1 MIYLDNAAT
10 SCPKPQEVV
19 AAVSQAL
26 SDVCAN
32 PSRGAYE
39 LSLVAS
45 RSLLHTR
52 MAVARLFNIAD
63 PARVVFTL
71 NATHALN
78 IALKGLLAPDGSI
91 WATGSAARRE
101 GRARPG
107 GPPHVVTSSIE
118 HNALAR
124 PLAALERSGV
134 AVTRVPCTTDG
145 ATDPDDIL
153 AAVRPDTALVAL
165 THASNVLGTVLPIA
179 EVGPRLRELRI
190 PLLVDSAQT
199 AGTFPIDVEAMGI
212 SLLAISGHKGLLGPQ
227 GVGALYLA
235 PELEVGTLI
244 EGGTGS
250 LSESL
255 EQPPGCPERFES
267 GTPNSP
273 GIAGLGAGIAVVEKT
288 GVAAVGAREDA
299 LARRLRRGLADL
311 PGLRLYGPAVTAP
324 LPSAAPEHG
333 ARQPGAAAR
342 ENEQHPVQDSP
353 PAIAPIVSLAI
364 EGLGSGEVAR
374 ILDKE
379 FDIAVRA
386 GLHCAPEA
394 HRVAGTL
401 ATGLVRL
408 SVGHATTEAEIDA
421 AVEALTEI
429 TTKPS
434 AYWLTEWEKHH
445 AR

>member
-10 SCPKPQEVV
+10 SCPKPLEVV

-26 SDVCAN
+26 GDVCAN

-45 RSLLHTR
+45 RSLLQTR
-52 MAVARLFNIAD
+52 TAVARLFNIKDAS
-63 PARVVFTL
+63 RVVFTL
-71 NATHALN
+71 NATYALN

-91 WATGSAARRE
+91 WASGSAARRE

-107 GPPHVVTSSIE
+107 GPPHVITSSIE

-124 PLAALERSGV
+124 PLAALERQGV
-134 AVTRVPCTTDG
+134 AVTRVPCSADG
-145 ATDPDDIL
+145 TTDPDDIL
-153 AAVRPDTALVAL
+153 AAVRPDTALVAM

-179 EVGPRLRELRI
+179 EVGPRLRELGI

-199 AGTFPIDVEAMGI
+199 AGSFPIDVEEMGI

-235 PELEVGTLI
+235 PGLEVGTLI

-255 EQPPGCPERFES
+255 DQPAACPERFES

-273 GIAGLGAGIAVVEKT
+273 GIAGLGAGIAVIART
-288 GVAAVGAREDA
+288 GAAAIGAREDT
-299 LARRLRRGLADL
+299 LARRLRASLSPL
-311 PGLRLYGPAVTAP
+311 PGVRMYGPE
-324 LPSAAPEHG
+324 SG
-333 ARQPGAAAR
+333 
-342 ENEQHPVQDSP
+342 QHPVSDAT
-353 PAIAPIVSLAI
+353 PAVAPIVSLTV
-364 EGLGSGEVAR
+364 EGLGSGQVAR
-374 ILDKE
+374 ILDRE

-386 GLHCAPEA
+386 GLHCAPDA

-401 ATGLVRL
+401 DTGLVRL
-408 SVGHATTEAEIDA
+408 SIGYTTTVADVDS

-429 TTKPS
+429 ASKPS
-434 AYWLTEWEKHH
+434 TYWLTEWEWRH

>member
-39 LSLVAS
+39 LSLMAS
-45 RSLLHTR
+45 RNLLR
-52 MAVARLFNIAD
+52 ARQAVARLFNIWD
-63 PARVVFTL
+63 ESRVVFTL

-78 IALKGLLAPDGSI
+78 MALKGV
-91 WATGSAARRE
+91 AAR
-101 GRARPG
+101 GNAAAA
-107 GPPHVVTSSIE
+107 PHVVTSSIE
-118 HNALAR
+118 HNAVAR
-124 PLAALERSGV
+124 PLAALERQGV
-134 AVTRVPCTTDG
+134 TVTRVHCASDGTTN
-145 ATDPDDIL
+145 PDDIL
-153 AAVRPDTALVAL
+153 AAVRPETALVAM

-179 EVGPRLRELRI
+179 EIGPRLRERGV
-190 PLLVDSAQT
+190 PLLVDAAQT

-227 GVGALYLA
+227 GVGALYIGPDIELA
-235 PELEVGTLI
+235 TLV

-250 LSESL
+250 HSESL
-255 EQPPGCPERFES
+255 EQPATCPERFEA

-273 GIAGLGAGIAVVEKT
+273 GVAGLAAGISVVERT
-288 GVAAVGAREDA
+288 GVAALGAREDS
-299 LARRLRRGLADL
+299 LARRLRRSLADI
-311 PGLRLYGPAVTAP
+311 PGIRIYGPAAPNGPVTLGVP
-324 LPSAAPEHG
+324 
-333 ARQPGAAAR
+333 
-342 ENEQHPVQDSP
+342 DSP
-353 PAIAPIVSLAI
+353 PAVAPIVSLAV
-364 EGLGSGEVAR
+364 EGLGSGQVAR

-401 ATGLVRL
+401 DTGLVRL
-408 SVGHATTEAEIDA
+408 SIGYATTEADVDA
-421 AVEALTEI
+421 AVEALEEI
-429 TTKPS
+429 AEKPS
-434 AYWLTEWEKHH
+434 NYWLTEWERHY